1 MIRRSRKARNGKS
14 KSFAEWVIPFTTVT
28 SAAAAVVATCVSY
41 GSYQQS
47 IKQAEI
53 SERSLKA
60 ANRNTEVAGLLTA
73 LRIACD
79 NVESI
84 NSHFFANAN
93 FIYKTDFDM
102 SHPGPPRDNNPW
114 AILLSG
120 PMEFPDPNRPE
131 ILADARALLNSG
143 SDLMRR
149 YELVELYLTEAEAKD
164 AAAIDISAPFKDF
177 ADLGYSVM
185 RQELSAR
192 DVLENITAAQV
203 MCTSLPKTLA
213 AWFRDSQSN
222 KLDYVLKL
230 DDLQFRWAR
239 RPLDLWLAPK
249 RRGSSLEERDED
261 FERRASKWSYDPV
274 RDGIFVRLPSP
285 LHP

>member
-1 MIRRSRKARNGKS
+1 MARRLREARNGKS
-14 KSFAEWVIPFTTVT
+14 RSFTEWVVPFTTVT
-28 SAAAAVVATCVSY
+28 SAAVAVVATFVAY

-47 IKQAEI
+47 VRQAEI
-53 SERSLKA
+53 SERSLYA

-84 NSHFFANAN
+84 NTHFFAKAN
-93 FIYKTDFDM
+93 FIYRTDFDA
-102 SHPGPPRDNNPW
+102 SNPGPSGDDSPS

-120 PMEFPDPNRPE
+120 PTEFPDPNRPQV
-131 ILADARALLNSG
+131 LADARALSNSG

-149 YELVELYLTEAEAKD
+149 FESVELYLTEAEAKD
-164 AAAIDISAPFKDF
+164 AAAVEISAPFKDF
-177 ADLGYSVM
+177 FDLGYSVM
-185 RQELSAR
+185 HQELSAR
-192 DVLENITAAQV
+192 DALENIVAAQV
-203 MCTSLPKTLA
+203 MCTSLPKTLS

-222 KLDYVLKL
+222 KLYYVLKL

-239 RPLDLWLAPK
+239 RPSDLWLGSE
-249 RRGSSLEERDED
+249 RRGSSLEERDQE
-261 FERRASKWSYDPV
+261 FEKRASKWSYDPV